1 MSTSLASFGLRPV
14 YHPSGVARATAY
26 KDGIA
31 TGYGTDLYQGTPVL
45 LTTGGL
51 INVAANG
58 GDMIGSFAG
67 VEYTDANGRR
77 QFSKRWVAST
87 AATEII
93 AYVYDQVEIVY
104 DAQVNGSAVQ
114 AAVGDQANFSAVG
127 GLTVGAGNNTTQL
140 STMALD
146 ATLAGAAAQGM
157 LRVIDRSMA
166 IDNAWGDAFTV
177 VRVTVARHQ
186 YISNKVAI

>member
-1 MSTSLASFGLRPV
+1 MLTLNSFGMRPV

-26 KDGIA
+26 IGGIA
-31 TGYGTDLYQGTPVL
+31 TGFASDLYQGTPVAL
-45 LTTGGL
+45 ATTGLLALGA
-51 INVAANG
+51 NAA
-58 GDMIGSFAG
+58 DFIGAFSG

-93 AYVYDQVEIVY
+93 AYVYDDPEIVY
-104 DAQVNGSAVQ
+104 EAQVNGVAAQ
-114 AAVGDQANFSAVG
+114 TAVGDQANFSAVG

-146 ATLAGAAAQGM
+146 ATLAGAGAQGM
-157 LRVIDRSMA
+157 LRVLDKSLTPGN
-166 IDNAWGDAFTV
+166 DWGDAFTIL
-177 VRVTVARHQ
+177 RVTIARHQ
-186 YISNKVAI
+186 YVSNKVAI